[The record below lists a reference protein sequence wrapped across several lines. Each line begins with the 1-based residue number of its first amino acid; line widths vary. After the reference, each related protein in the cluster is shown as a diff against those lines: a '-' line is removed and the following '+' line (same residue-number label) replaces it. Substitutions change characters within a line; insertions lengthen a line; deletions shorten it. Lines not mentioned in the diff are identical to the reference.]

1 MALLMLHNNGSIVS
15 KMHFCHWHVLNQ
27 NTSLLYFFCM
37 IQINYKAWQLF
48 MLMILFAQVQRLLRN
63 KYWIIYKKV
72 FEIGKT
78 AETLFKYIGLNISYH
93 TNHIETCQKDYADST
108 KYITIS
114 QQRKSEKFHQ
124 LNSDEAHILRS
135 VIGQAT

>member
-1 MALLMLHNNGSIVS
+1 MTVIHVDDFTRAGPETFE
-15 KMHFCHWHVLNQ
+15 KQVLNNLQ
-27 NTSLLYFFCM
+27 
-37 IQINYKAWQLF
+37 
-48 MLMILFAQVQRLLRN
+48 
-63 KYWIIYKKV
+63 KV

-93 TNHIETCQKDYADST
+93 TNHIEACQKDYADST